1 MTRLLISLVSMI
13 VAVVLQLF
21 LLYRSYMPVEQNNK
35 KNRKWL
41 LSGLLISIICL
52 LMAVYYADLFPGD

>member
-1 MTRLLISLVSMI
+1 MTRLLISLVPVI